1 MSYCHS
7 CGAELEA
14 SIDFCSECG
23 EQVNNRSSGAQTDK
37 ESSTAESPAYR
48 HPGADGIAWLHAVK
62 VAAIALIPTIILE
75 IAMPGAVGGLGFVI
89 GIPAFTYIGYQ
100 RPTIKTAFGRLSFWT
115 AIVLFMS
122 PLLLIVH
129 TLIFAGGAEGSAEAA
144 GAAIGGTILV
154 IGAFVIGIPVGIGF
168 YLLSRRYEIEDA

>member
-1 MSYCHS
+1 MAYCHS
-7 CGAELEA
+7 CGAKIGA

-23 EQVNNRSSGAQTDK
+23 AQVTDGSSDGQVNNN
-37 ESSTAESPAYR
+37 SSTAESPAYS
-48 HPGADGIAWLHAVK
+48 HPGADGIAWSHGLK
-62 VAAIALIPTIILE
+62 VGAIALIPTIILE
-75 IAMPGAVGGLGFVI
+75 IAMPGAVGGLGLII
-89 GIPAFTYIGYQ
+89 GIPVFTYLGYQ

-122 PLLLIVH
+122 PILLIIH

-154 IGAFVIGIPVGIGF
+154 IGAFVVGIPVGIGF
-168 YLLSRRYEIEDA
+168 YLLSRRYEIEDT